1 MEKFNGLNSFWTWL
15 VLINQKLISFD
26 PQKVRMCSV
35 KCKELLSI
43 SLLIRE
49 QLLSLWGLYMI
60 LVQEGNKR
68 CCAIE

>member
-15 VLINQKLISFD
+15 ALINQKLILFD
-26 PQKVRMCSV
+26 HQKVTMCSV
-35 KCKELLSI
+35 QCKELSSI
-43 SLLIRE
+43 ILLIRE
-49 QLLSLWGLYMI
+49 QLLSLCGLYMI